1 MRRQRSLFRLLRSNS
16 AFQITNCKIRKK
28 YGFDKFAKKGGI
40 LTHGAHCHGNVQLSG
55 SFVRGQ
61 IEVIQ
66 HQKT

>member
-1 MRRQRSLFRLLRSNS
+1 M
-16 AFQITNCKIRKK
+16 IRKK